1 MVKTSRFISVEIA
14 IRTHTDCDEWV
25 RWFEKKDNHVS
36 KLKGEE
42 YKWFIYFAP
51 LPLEDANK
59 TIQDLCNDIENLP
72 PHVRIHWDNAN
83 EKEFYVGY
91 RVGEQPLCYNEHFEI
106 ETLKRTIEL
115 GASIRIAMYSAP
127 DS

>member
-1 MVKTSRFISVEIA
+1 MKTLTVNPSWPDR
-14 IRTHTDCDEWV
+14 
-25 RWFEKKDNHVS
+25 
-36 KLKGEE
+36 
-42 YKWFIYFAP
+42 
-51 LPLEDANK
+51 LPLVLRPFVRLVICIV
-59 TIQDLCNDIENLP
+59 TLPFGIENLP